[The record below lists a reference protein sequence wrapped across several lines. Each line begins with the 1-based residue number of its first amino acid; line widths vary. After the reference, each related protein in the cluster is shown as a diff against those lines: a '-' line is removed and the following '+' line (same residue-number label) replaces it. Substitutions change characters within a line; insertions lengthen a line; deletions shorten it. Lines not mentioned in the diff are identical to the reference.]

1 MPWIGR
7 RKFELEAS
15 VAHAVV
21 IWYDDTAAALCSS
34 EIESALCPSET
45 LPSGLLN
52 VESFMS
58 IADQAATLILLKS
71 HEEV

>member
-7 RKFELEAS
+7 RTFELEAS

-34 EIESALCPSET
+34 EIESALCSSET
-45 LPSGLLN
+45 LPSGLKLN

-58 IADQAATLILLKS
+58 IADQAATLIKS